1 MPVGKDRSWLLRNS
15 YPGRGLV
22 VGCSADGAAAV
33 QLYWIM
39 GRSPGS
45 RNRRLE
51 RDADGSVWVV
61 VADAAK
67 GVQRGDPSL
76 LLYRALRA
84 VPHGGACVTHL
95 VGNGDQTDTIAAGL
109 AGGDSFIAAFSRRDV
124 EPDPP
129 HYTARIAGAL
139 TVGGA
144 GPADAELAIVK
155 AVGGDPPRTSHQ
167 HFSYRGLRAG
177 WGYCITTYEG
187 DGNPLPPFVGEP
199 FPLPVAAEPRC
210 AVTELW
216 DLLDRDNRVAAAA
229 KFIDPAGGKV
239 RIELINRHT
248 AGSGEAGS

>member
-1 MPVGKDRSWLLRNS
+1 MAKDRSWLAANS

-39 GRSPGS
+39 GRSAGS

-51 RDADGSVWVV
+51 RDAEGSVWVV
-61 VADAAK
+61 VADAAQ
-67 GVQRGDPSL
+67 GVQRGDPNL
-76 LLYRALRA
+76 LLYRALRT
-84 VPHGGACVTHL
+84 VPHGGAHATHL

-109 AGGDSFIAAFSRRDV
+109 AGGDSFIDAFSRRDV

-144 GPADAELAIVK
+144 VPSADGELAIVK
-155 AVGGDPPRTSHQ
+155 AVGGNPPRTSHQ
-167 HFSYRGLRAG
+167 HFSYRGVRAG

-187 DGNPLPPFVGEP
+187 DGSPLPPFAGEP
-199 FPLPVAAEPRC
+199 FPLPVADEPRR

-229 KFIDPAGGKV
+229 KFIDRTGGAV
-239 RIELINRHT
+239 RIELINRHGPGLGED
-248 AGSGEAGS
+248 GS